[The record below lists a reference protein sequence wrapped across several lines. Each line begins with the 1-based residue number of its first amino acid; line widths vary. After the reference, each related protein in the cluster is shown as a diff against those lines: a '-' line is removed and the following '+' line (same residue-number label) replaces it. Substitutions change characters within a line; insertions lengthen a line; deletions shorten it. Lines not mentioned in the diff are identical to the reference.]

1 MAVPVIITNVS
12 PEGSLSEQVRR
23 QVATL
28 LRGMAGRTVQIRIGL
43 HKSPRSIPAN
53 KRYWSMVQA
62 GAESLGFTPADLHE
76 AIAWKLLREPDDL
89 RLGTTPKR
97 QRTPRMNTQEFVDY
111 SNTAEQLL
119 IEYGA
124 DLSAWAEREGVI
136 TDGL

>member
-53 KRYWSMVQA
+53 KRYWSMVQV

-111 SNTAEQLL
+111 SNAAEQLL

-136 TDGL
+136 T